1 MAEPAKQK
9 NHNHHGTD
17 AWLQSVD
24 RELRKC
30 AQSQF
35 YGRVTVEFIR
45 GNITRVEVV
54 KSVKD
59 PNLLEGAEQNRVAPL
74 VGGG

>member
-1 MAEPAKQK
+1 MTEPSKK
-9 NHNHHGTD
+9 NGNHHETD
-17 AWLQSVD
+17 AWIRSVD

-30 AQSQF
+30 SQQQF
-35 YGRVTVEFIR
+35 FGRVTVEFVR

-59 PNLLEGAEQNRVAPL
+59 PNLLEDPAQNRVAP
-74 VGGG
+74 VAGEG